1 MLAGTSACGERLRQK
16 SGHQLPLAALAR
28 MTASDGEQPLGGR
41 GSVAVTGQKRTNRLD
56 SEIGAKRTFRLRR
69 GSWCERTFERR
80 ITIDLAPVFVGEK
93 CGKLAEQRVDAADTI
108 DARLVVDL
116 ESGMI
121 ALDKPPATIK
131 WE

>member
-1 MLAGTSACGERLRQK
+1 MSA
-16 SGHQLPLAALAR
+16 SG
-28 MTASDGEQPLGGR
+28 
-41 GSVAVTGQKRTNRLD
+41 
-56 SEIGAKRTFRLRR
+56 
-69 GSWCERTFERR
+69 
-80 ITIDLAPVFVGEK
+80 APCHTKNWIKVFVGEK

-108 DARLVVDL
+108 DARLVVDP